1 MLDNSWPCTGVF
13 NNDMLKNFL
22 HFYAKIE
29 EKKLNHAVIFID
41 SPGGYVH
48 VLNSMLSI
56 MENSQIN
63 WHTVVI
69 GTAASCGLLL
79 AAGGHYRYATDR
91 AEFMFHDVS
100 AGTHGKVDEMEE
112 DVARIKKLSNSVMTK
127 FAKRTK
133 HPKKWWLEQADATKN
148 RELWFDC
155 KKAIELGAIDHM
167 GIPSMYPGLEVQ
179 VTLNSR
185 NSR

>member
-1 MLDNSWPCTGVF
+1 MFDNSWLCTGTF
-13 NNDMLKNFL
+13 NNDMLKSFVG
-22 HFYAKIE
+22 FYTKIE
-29 EKKLNHAVIFID
+29 DKKLNHAVIFID

-79 AAGGHYRYATDR
+79 AAGGHFRYATDR

-112 DVARIKKLSNSVMTK
+112 DVARIKRLSNSVMTK
-127 FAKRTK
+127 FSKRTN
-133 HPKKWWLEQADATKN
+133 HPKKWWLEQADNTKN

-155 KKAIELGAIDHM
+155 KKAVSFGVTDYI
-167 GIPSMYPGLEVQ
+167 GIPSMLPGIDIQ
-179 VTLNSR
+179 VTNSKR
-185 NSR
+185 